1 MRGAIGPLTS
11 AVAAAGS
18 VQRAHS
24 ARPAM
29 RQSGSEGDR
38 TYLMREAI
46 STAISMQSAW
56 RIDGGLIESLYQTD
70 EGGNQTNEGGNRTY
84 S

>member
-29 RQSGSEGDR
+29 RHSGSEGDR

-46 STAISMQSAW
+46 SMQSAW
-56 RIDGGLIESLYQTD
+56 QSA
-70 EGGNQTNEGGNRTY
+70 
-84 S
+84 

>member
-1 MRGAIGPLTS
+1 MRDAIRLMREALSLMRKAIGLMREAIRLMRGAVGPLTS

-29 RQSGSEGDR
+29 RHSGSDGDR

-46 STAISMQSAW
+46 SLMREA
-56 RIDGGLIESLYQTD
+56 
-70 EGGNQTNEGGNRTY
+70 
-84 S
+84 